1 MRIFLCPPTSNTEIL
16 AAKGVATSTYVK
28 EKYLFKD
35 IIGISFAS
43 NKFFYISS
51 RGDAA
56 SKNIKIYRLIYE

>member
-1 MRIFLCPPTSNTEIL
+1 MPTSNTETL

-43 NKFFYISS
+43 NYSFYI
-51 RGDAA
+51 
-56 SKNIKIYRLIYE
+56 